1 MLFKVFSWSRYLALQ
16 ELRKDDST
24 VSAIKGF
31 SEEAFAAGDRSFPL
45 FRKGD
50 GPGVILLHELPGL
63 TRETVEFAEWIADHG
78 FHVVM
83 PLLFG
88 RPLQHPMLG
97 LLKSPALC
105 VRKEFNNLAAGKAS
119 PITMSLRAL
128 CRKLHAERGGPGVG
142 AIGMC
147 YTGGYVFA
155 MMVEAALLAP
165 VAAQPSLPLF
175 QPEALDVE
183 PDALAAASTRTDKMS
198 LLGLRFEDDSRCGA
212 MRFEQLATSM
222 QGMPGSVARR
232 FRSVIVPGKGH
243 STLTFDYQT
252 ALDRGVDTRELV
264 LQHLR
269 MQLLASNAQVSS

>member
-1 MLFKVFSWSRYLALQ
+1 M
-16 ELRKDDST
+16 
-24 VSAIKGF
+24 SAINGF
-31 SEEAFAAGDRSFPL
+31 SEEKFTTECRTLTL

-63 TRETVEFAEWIADHG
+63 THETVEFAEWIADRG

-97 LLKSPALC
+97 LLKSPVLC
-105 VRKEFNNLAAGKAS
+105 VRKEFNNLAAGKSS
-119 PITMSLRAL
+119 PIAVSLRAL

-165 VAAQPSLPLF
+165 VAAQPGLPLF
-175 QPEALDVE
+175 QSEALDVE
-183 PDALAAASTRTDKMS
+183 PEKLAVASNRTDTMS
-198 LLGLRFEDDSRCGA
+198 LLGLRFEDDFRCSA
-212 MRFEQLATSM
+212 ARFERLETSL
-222 QGMPGSVARR
+222 QSAPGSSTQR
-232 FRSVIVPGKGH
+232 FRSVVVPGKGH
-243 STLTFDYQT
+243 STLTSDYQT
-252 ALDRGVDTRELV
+252 ALGRGVDTREWV

-269 MQLLASNAQVSS
+269 AQLLDPNASGPL